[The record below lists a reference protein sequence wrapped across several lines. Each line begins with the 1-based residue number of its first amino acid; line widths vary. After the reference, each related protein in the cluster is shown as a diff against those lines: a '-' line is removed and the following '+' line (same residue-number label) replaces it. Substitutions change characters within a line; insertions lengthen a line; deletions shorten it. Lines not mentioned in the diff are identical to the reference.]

1 MLPPARSLR
10 ILLVLLV
17 TCCLSSRLLPDSA
30 PAPDAQTRVAQL
42 EQIYADAVDAIGVIS
57 TIDSGLFSTYR
68 EKDRAA
74 WKRLYT
80 EKRAQLV
87 AGLST
92 LPTEDL
98 SPSLSQA
105 DARVVGIMRNALQST
120 LPEDPNASSG
130 AIGPPSGSC
139 KNASRKDL
147 DAAALQHA
155 LYSCF
160 GEVGNNLSFEG
171 KRVTRDSAI
180 AMLGQIDD
188 PQRRKALFLAFVPL
202 WETINGKD
210 EPDSPYRR
218 RIKFAAAHDL
228 TIHASPIDAAAK
240 DLGLTTDE
248 VEQWLEKIL
257 DTWRQV
263 TPNQPVEPWDYRY
276 VAGGGD
282 RGADRALAST
292 LSPESMLAMNYAYYH
307 DLGADLKNLGILY
320 DLEPRPG
327 KAPITYTDYVTM
339 GRIENGAWQPTVSR
353 VSASFGQSGLY
364 VLNMLVHENGHAVH
378 YEAIHNR
385 PAFMDIGDDFF
396 CEAFADVTSWNVYDP
411 AWQRKYMGREVSES
425 AGLRS
430 QYTMVTLE
438 ATWALFELRMLHH
451 PEADPNLVWTE
462 ITSHSLHIIPHPEY
476 SWWAQR
482 VQLVDTPGFMI
493 NYGLGAVVTAELR
506 QHIRQQIGPFN
517 TGNPQWYPFVSS
529 HLLQYGTERETLGLL
544 RDFLGRP
551 VSPDALVND
560 IRRLSPVPH

>member
-1 MLPPARSLR
+1 LA
-10 ILLVLLV
+10 
-17 TCCLSSRLLPDSA
+17 DSA
-30 PAPDAQTRVAQL
+30 PAPGTQTRVAQL
-42 EQIYADAVDAIGVIS
+42 EQIYADAVDAVDVIT
-57 TIDSGLFSTYR
+57 TIDSGLFTTYR

-74 WKRLYT
+74 WKLLYA

-87 AGLST
+87 AGLATLST
-92 LPTEDL
+92 EGL
-98 SPSLSQA
+98 STT
-105 DARVVGIMRNALQST
+105 DARVVGIMRNSLQST
-120 LPEDPNASSG
+120 LPEDPGASSG
-130 AIGPPSGSC
+130 ALGPPSGNC
-139 KNASRKDL
+139 RNASRKDL
-147 DAAALQHA
+147 DASALRKA

-171 KRVTRDSAI
+171 KPVTRDSAI
-180 AMLGQIDD
+180 AMLGQLDD

-202 WETINGKD
+202 WESINGKD

-218 RIKFAAAHDL
+218 RIKFAAADAAAHG
-228 TIHASPIDAAAK
+228 SSSSMSIDAAAK
-240 DLGLTTDE
+240 DLALTTDE
-248 VEQWLEKIL
+248 VEHWLEKIL

-263 TPNQPVEPWDYRY
+263 TPDQPVEPWDYRY
-276 VAGGGD
+276 VAGA
-282 RGADRALAST
+282 ADRALAST
-292 LSPESMLAMNYAYYH
+292 LSPESMLAMNYAYYR

-339 GRIENGAWQPTVSR
+339 GRVENGAWQPTVSR

-411 AWQRKYMGREVSES
+411 AWQRKYMVREVSEKVSES

-438 ATWALFELRMLHH
+438 ATWALFELRMLRH
-451 PEADPNLVWTE
+451 PEADPNVVWTE
-462 ITSHSLHIIPHPEY
+462 ITSHYLHIIPHPEY

-482 VQLVDTPGFMI
+482 VQLVDAPGFMI

-506 QHIRQQIGPFN
+506 QHIREQIGPFN
-517 TGNPQWYPFVSS
+517 TGNPRWYSFVKSN
-529 HLLQYGTERETLGLL
+529 LLQYGTEKETLELL
-544 RDFLGRP
+544 RGFLGRP

-560 IRRLSPVPH
+560 IRRLSLPAPR